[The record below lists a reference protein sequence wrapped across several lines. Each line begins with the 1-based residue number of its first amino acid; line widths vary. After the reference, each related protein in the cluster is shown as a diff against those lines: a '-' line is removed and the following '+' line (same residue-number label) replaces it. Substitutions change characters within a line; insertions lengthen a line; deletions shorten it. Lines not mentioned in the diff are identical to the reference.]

1 MKKSDLL
8 IGVVVGIV
16 AALLG
21 SFLFVET
28 FTAYHFVDGIQT
40 FRAQGLLGKIIT
52 LGAILNVIIFFIL
65 LKFNKDMMARGVILA
80 TIILTII
87 TLFV

>member
-1 MKKSDLL
+1 MKKIDLL
-8 IGVVVGIV
+8 LGVLIGIV

-21 SFLFVET
+21 SIIFIAV
-28 FTAYHFVDGIQT
+28 FTEYHFITGI
-40 FRAQGLLGKIIT
+40 RVLKAQGLLGKLIT
-52 LGAILNVIIFFIL
+52 LGAILNIIIFFLL
-65 LKFNKDMMARGVILA
+65 LKFNKDFMARGVILA